1 MSSKLRRRTWRTIGA
16 RLTAWYSGI
25 FIVSSLVLFGLVYLL
40 ITSSLEQRDRDSI
53 QKRLQQLA
61 TLHNKQGLEG
71 VHRYLELEEHLHG
84 PGYFFARVAGSDNTT
99 LLMTNPEAWKDF
111 ELSRLE
117 APAFTPTEAWIRL
130 PMKGPTEV
138 FHTEFLEIASRR
150 LPDGMLVQVGK
161 STEERD
167 ELIEWFTGII
177 AMVAIPIVLIG
188 ILGGGLLAMHALSPI
203 RHLIRTVRAIQSGA
217 MDARVPTRETGDEL
231 DELTVLFNGMLDRI
245 TRLIRGMRDAL
256 DNVAHDLRTP
266 LMRIRGTAE
275 LALRGTGKEETKRE
289 ALADCVE
296 EADRVLTMLNTLM
309 DIAEAETGTLK
320 LDLNPVMVKTLLDDT
335 VDLYRHIAEE
345 KAITITMS
353 VPSFLYVMVDRNR
366 MRQVLANLLDNAV
379 KYTPN
384 GGKIEL
390 TVSTRPLEVMIS
402 VKDSGIG
409 IASEDLAKIWER
421 LYRSDASRS
430 QRGLGLGLSLVK
442 AVVEAHRGRV
452 TVSSVPGAGSVFT
465 VLLPQTTT
473 PAR

>member
-1 MSSKLRRRTWRTIGA
+1 
-16 RLTAWYSGI
+16 
-25 FIVSSLVLFGLVYLL
+25 
-40 ITSSLEQRDRDSI
+40 
-53 QKRLQQLA
+53 
-61 TLHNKQGLEG
+61 
-71 VHRYLELEEHLHG
+71 
-84 PGYFFARVAGSDNTT
+84 
-99 LLMTNPEAWKDF
+99 
-111 ELSRLE
+111 
-117 APAFTPTEAWIRL
+117 
-130 PMKGPTEV
+130 
-138 FHTEFLEIASRR
+138 
-150 LPDGMLVQVGK
+150 
-161 STEERD
+161 
-167 ELIEWFTGII
+167 
-177 AMVAIPIVLIG
+177 
-188 ILGGGLLAMHALSPI
+188 
-203 RHLIRTVRAIQSGA
+203 
-217 MDARVPTRETGDEL
+217 
-231 DELTVLFNGMLDRI
+231 
-245 TRLIRGMRDAL
+245 MRDAL